1 MWKPVKSTLS
11 SFYIWMFTSDC
22 LREPCHQI
30 LRGTLSNTDPHL
42 YLVFEFSIKSK
53 LVFWFSVWYL
63 ITSQPINSGFQVTW
77 FELLNIINICEGRN
91 KNVLFKKPYILS
103 NTVSC
108 GLRKAGNVRPT
119 PDQIIANCASDAWHI
134 SYHKQTSD
142 VKKKSRLPYVKHC
155 SFIPQTSTESL
166 RDTSFFLPGSSQG
179 YTAQETDR

>member
-142 VKKKSRLPYVKHC
+142 VKKSRLPYVKHC